1 MILPCK
7 TVSDMDFVEVGIV
20 NVEAVVTRI
29 VTWDIFFMPC
39 HTSDIVSDVFFSH
52 NLCIN

>member
-20 NVEAVVTRI
+20 DVEAVVARI
-29 VTWDIFFMPC
+29 VTWDIFFTPC
-39 HTSDIVSDVFFSH
+39 HASDIVLDVFFSH
-52 NLCIN
+52 TLRLN

>member
-7 TVSDMDFVEVGIV
+7 IVSDMDFVEDGNV
-20 NVEAVVTRI
+20 NVEAVVTRS

-39 HTSDIVSDVFFSH
+39 HASDIVLDVFFSH
-52 NLCIN
+52 TLCIN